1 MEAGGA
7 CSDRGLAGNWEEGT
21 NTAAHPAPRETP
33 AEKGSAQWSELLP
46 VSQDVR
52 LSTGLQFPA
61 STCPVC
67 LHKKHIFT
75 NVFY

>member
-1 MEAGGA
+1 MHAQTEGL
-7 CSDRGLAGNWEEGT
+7 RGTGRREQT
-21 NTAAHPAPRETP
+21 PPPHPAPRETP

-61 STCPVC
+61 STCLVC